1 MRYFSSAL
9 PYPRQV
15 SAVLQ
20 EAYWVAIA
28 RRLPDIGFSDLSLC
42 PQSQAPAL
50 KRCVI
55 VALHLGNNAMGDKG
69 ITALAEGLRH
79 ARGLQKL
86 HLNDN
91 EASSQLPGFR
101 SRLRHFF

>member
-1 MRYFSSAL
+1 ML
-9 PYPRQV
+9 PR
-15 SAVLQ
+15 
-20 EAYWVAIA
+20 
-28 RRLPDIGFSDLSLC
+28 LC
-42 PQSQAPAL
+42 PESQVPAL

-69 ITALAEGLRH
+69 ITVLADGLKH

-91 EASSQLPGFR
+91 EARSQVNACFVLLCCLLCHGLALMVFPDCSYLYPAWVRVCCTR
-101 SRLRHFF
+101 SKV